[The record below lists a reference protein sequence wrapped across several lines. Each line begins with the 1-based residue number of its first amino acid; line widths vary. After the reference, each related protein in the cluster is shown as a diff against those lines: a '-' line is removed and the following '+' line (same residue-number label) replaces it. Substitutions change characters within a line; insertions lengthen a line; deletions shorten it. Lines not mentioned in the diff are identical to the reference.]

1 MNERTKQFFLEN
13 KSLLEKTDLDDLY
26 KAAIRSKYARTSDV
40 TEALLEAKINPMLQV
55 NQIYDMMYFNIYSVP
70 TNITIPDNIKFIG
83 NQAFTGTLIQQI
95 DCNNV
100 EYLDAQAF
108 YRCLDLQEI
117 KIPNVE
123 RIEQSAFYKT
133 GLLEVTFRKRSC
145 VVEDFAFGE
154 CDKLKTINITKYTNI
169 SSRAFDGCDN
179 VETINFNGTK
189 HEFYEAHIGPAFRRD
204 WYSKMIK
211 SGAKIVCTDG
221 EFRND

>member
-1 MNERTKQFFLEN
+1 MNERTKQFFLQN
-13 KSLLEKTDLDDLY
+13 KSLLEKPGRDELY
-26 KAAIRSKYARTSDV
+26 KAAIHSKYVRTSDV

-55 NQIYDMMYFNIYSVP
+55 SQIYDMMYFNIYSVP

-123 RIEQSAFYKT
+123 RIEQSAFYAT

-154 CDKLKTINITKYTNI
+154 CFNLKTINITKYTNI

>member
-13 KSLLEKTDLDDLY
+13 KSLLEKIDLDDLY

-55 NQIYDMMYFNIYSVP
+55 SQIYDMMYFNIYSVP

-133 GLLEVTFRKRSC
+133 GLLEVTFRNRSC

-154 CDKLKTINITKYTNI
+154 CDKLKTINITRYTNI
-169 SSRAFDGCDN
+169 SSRAFEGCNN

-204 WYSKMIK
+204 WYSKLIK
-211 SGAKIVCTDG
+211 SGARIICTDG
-221 EFRND
+221 EFNND